1 MINIGKRLLIGM
13 TSFHQPRPIG
23 DVSLGVAMDND
34 WLKEKCKRLEDKR
47 DLLRQEIECQERLI
61 EQLED
66 ENSSL
71 ENGYLLLYEQYEQLR
86 QENERLLQ
94 ENERLRQGRKRKK
107 KRNHPKQQSVVTN
120 HITVNVAPAEAAA
133 QKEVEP
139 EAEVPGWDELAEALR
154 QCKEEGLMWSLSAY
168 AVFYRVIEED
178 YGLSSSRSKFEERMG
193 LMGFDDCKP
202 GTLDNAFRNN
212 SFLTLPTEKWPRAV
226 GKNKE
231 PAVRLA
237 EALRQKLAK

>member
-23 DVSLGVAMDND
+23 DVPLGVAMDND

-86 QENERLLQ
+86 QENERL
-94 ENERLRQGRKRKK
+94 RQGRKRKR

-120 HITVNVAPAEAAA
+120 NITVNVAPAEAAA
-133 QKEVEP
+133 RKEVEP

-193 LMGFDDCKP
+193 LMDFDDCKP

-231 PAVRLA
+231 PAVKLA
-237 EALRQKLAK
+237 QALRKKLAK